1 MADARAGTPSNQ
13 VENLPYDEREE
24 DYQEFEEY
32 DEVTKP
38 ANRPFYK
45 RRKYWIFCAIMTVII
60 VAVAVPIGL
69 FVILPKVAQTI
80 LNNSNMAFNSIQI
93 TNPTNTS
100 MSMSMNG
107 ALSNTG
113 PFSAN
118 IKFPEPIEVYY
129 GETLLGNMRLP
140 DAKAS
145 GGHGDLIAD
154 ATFNIADEA
163 AFGSFSADMV
173 SPLSLHSLLS
183 TVFQPIQST
192 YSSLLPFHSLLLLF
206 LPPLTPYAIHSF
218 SLDHSQFPSIVPF
231 PLARSLSTLI
241 VAPHHHQPSPAI
253 ISMHNCNTFY
263 ISPCIPSSF
272 VFHYVIPAKHP

>member
-1 MADARAGTPSNQ
+1 MADARTGTPSNQ

-45 RRKYWIFCAIMTVII
+45 RRKYWIFCAILTVII

-80 LNNSNMAFNSIQI
+80 LNNSNMGFESIQI

-100 MSMSMNG
+100 MTMSMNG
-107 ALSNTG
+107 KLSNTG

-129 GETLLGNMRLP
+129 GETLLGTMRLP

-145 GGHGDLIAD
+145 GGSGDLIAD
-154 ATFNIADEA
+154 ANFNIADEA

-173 SPLSLHSLLS
+173 SPSSVHFTFFTFNGFSIHPVHPSFRFSFNSSNPLA
-183 TVFQPIQST
+183 P
-192 YSSLLPFHSLLLLF
+192 YSV
-206 LPPLTPYAIHSF
+206 HSF
-218 SLDHSQFPSIVPF
+218 SLDHFQFPSIVHF
-231 PLARSLSTLI
+231 PLDR
-241 VAPHHHQPSPAI
+241 
-253 ISMHNCNTFY
+253 
-263 ISPCIPSSF
+263 
-272 VFHYVIPAKHP
+272 